1 MRRPPR
7 STLFPYTTLFR
18 SRSTHAVGA
27 AGQAAHRG
35 GCGHRDVVQAELV
48 AVAGQGQLRCATAIT
63 QENVLGIEQV
73 AVAFDVGRV
82 GLVVVAAVVWTE
94 DGVDVVEVAVGQGH
108 AGDRFE
114 LAEYAV
120 IGLFVLAPGHATD
133 EALVVEVDALTT
145 GHGVAVLVVIA
156 QQGLV
161 ELGAIRVGDH
171 GEVLLTV
178 AGVVVRGIT
187 DTTDIVDLNQA
198 GQAVPLAALH
208 ADAGAQGLGV
218 GIVEGVVLVDVLVA
232 VAGIDADFAVVD
244 QVGEVLGGHGN
255 AAKGAANGQ
264 RKNRKRVDTHVGI
277 PCAKTQKKTPRAAAS
292 VRCEA

>member
-1 MRRPPR
+1 M
-7 STLFPYTTLFR
+7 
-18 SRSTHAVGA
+18 
-27 AGQAAHRG
+27 
-35 GCGHRDVVQAELV
+35 V

-63 QENVLGIEQV
+63 QEDVLGIEQL

-94 DGVDVVEVAVGQGH
+94 DGVDVVDVAVGQGH
-108 AGDRFE
+108 PGDRFD
-114 LAEYAV
+114 LAEHTV

-133 EALVVEVDALTT
+133 EALVVEVDALAAS
-145 GHGVAVLVVIA
+145 HGVAVLVVIA

-187 DTTDIVDLNQA
+187 DTADVVDLDQA
-198 GQAVPLAALH
+198 GEAVPLAALR

-218 GIVEGVVLVDVLVA
+218 GVVEGVVLVDVLVA
-232 VAGIDADFAVVD
+232 VAGIDADLAVVD
-244 QVGEVLGGHGN
+244 QVGQILGGHGD
-255 AAKGAANGQ
+255 AAEGGANGQ
-264 RKNRKRVDTHVGI
+264 RKNRESVDTHVGI
-277 PCAKTQKKTPRAAAS
+277 PCAKTQKKTPRAAVSDQSGLRDVVVGLADTPLCCPGWVLAGS
-292 VRCEA
+292 VPFFLVH